1 MEFMNQIET
10 KDNVRKTVST
20 ALLAGLI
27 LGAVIAVTFSYSA
40 SNHPISTAAA
50 QNLPAKKVL
59 IVTTSHSVLGNS
71 GYPTGVWLPEMTHP
85 FSALQNAGFNI
96 TVASVKGGNVPIDPY
111 SVPSNP
117 QGTNRDDPIT
127 EKFLHTP
134 ADIAIIN
141 HTVPIATV
149 NPKEYSAVV
158 FPGGNGATYD
168 FPWDKNVNRI
178 AAAVYKQGGIVAAV
192 CHGPAALLNAT
203 LSNGQYLIKGMKVTG
218 FSNEEEALTE
228 ILIGKKHVVPFFLE
242 NELPKRGAIY
252 EKVYVH
258 EPLVIVSGNG
268 RLITGQNP
276 ESATNVG
283 EKVVE
288 ILNGGQAT

>member
-1 MEFMNQIET
+1 MIKIKKRQIAASA
-10 KDNVRKTVST
+10 V
-20 ALLAGLI
+20 LI
-27 LGAVIAVTFSYSA
+27 SIIAVA
-40 SNHPISTAAA
+40 SVALIISVSVLTRETYGTAAA
-50 QNLPAKKVL
+50 TAQQTPPKKIL
-59 IVTTSHSVLGNS
+59 IVTTSHNVLGKT

-85 FSALQNAGFNI
+85 FSALANAGFNI
-96 TVASVKGGNVPIDPY
+96 TIASVKGGNVPIDPY

-134 ADIAIIN
+134 AYVAMIN
-141 HTVPIATV
+141 HTIPLATI
-149 NPKEYSAVV
+149 NPKNYAAVV

-168 FPWDKNVNRI
+168 FPSDQSVNKI
-178 AAAVYKQGGIVAAV
+178 AAAVYEQGGVVAAV

-218 FSNEEEALTE
+218 FSNEEEAITE

-258 EPLVIVSGNG
+258 EPLVIISGKG

-283 EKVVE
+283 GKVVE
-288 ILNGGQAT
+288 ILKGGQAT

>member
-1 MEFMNQIET
+1 MTKIRERQIAAASA
-10 KDNVRKTVST
+10 VLMSILAVATVIVIIS
-20 ALLAGLI
+20 LLTRGDY
-27 LGAVIAVTFSYSA
+27 G
-40 SNHPISTAAA
+40 TAAVAA
-50 QNLPAKKVL
+50 QQIPSKKIL
-59 IVTTSHSVLGNS
+59 IVTTSHNVLGKT
-71 GYPTGVWLPEMTHP
+71 GFPTGIWLPEMTHP
-85 FSALQNAGFNI
+85 FSALANAGFNI
-96 TVASVKGGNVPIDPY
+96 TIASVKGGNVPIDPY
-111 SVPSNP
+111 SIPSNP
-117 QGTNRDDPIT
+117 QGTNRDDPMT

-134 ADIAIIN
+134 TYVAMIN
-141 HTVPIATV
+141 HTVPLSTI
-149 NPKEYSAVV
+149 NPKDYSAVV

-168 FPWDKNVNRI
+168 FPWDKNVNKI
-178 AAAVYKQGGIVAAV
+178 AAAIYEQGGVVAGV

-218 FSNEEEALTE
+218 FSNEEEAITE

-258 EPLVIVSGNG
+258 EPLVLESGNG

-288 ILNGGQAT
+288 ILKGQPT

>member
-1 MEFMNQIET
+1 MKFNKQNKT
-10 KDNVRKTVST
+10 KDNVRRT
-20 ALLAGLI
+20 ASSVLLAGLI
-27 LGAVIAVTFSYSA
+27 LAALVVVSFSFA
-40 SNHPISTAAA
+40 MSNHIIDIAAA
-50 QNLPAKKVL
+50 QNIPPKNVL
-59 IVTTSHSVLGNS
+59 IVTTSHGILGKT
-71 GYPTGVWLPEMTHP
+71 GYPTGLWLPEMTHP

-96 TVASVKGGNVPIDPY
+96 TVASVNGGNVPIDPY
-111 SVPSNP
+111 SIPSNP

-127 EKFLHTP
+127 EKFLNTP
-134 ADIAIIN
+134 ADVAIIN
-141 HTVPIATV
+141 HTVPVSTI
-149 NPKEYSAVV
+149 NPKDYSAVV

-168 FPWDKNVNRI
+168 FPWSKNVNQI
-178 AAAVYKQGGIVAAV
+178 ASAIYEQGGIVAAV

-218 FSNEEEALTE
+218 FSNEEEAITE
-228 ILIGKKHVVPFFLE
+228 ILIGKKHVLPFFLE

-288 ILNGGQAT
+288 ILKGGQAT